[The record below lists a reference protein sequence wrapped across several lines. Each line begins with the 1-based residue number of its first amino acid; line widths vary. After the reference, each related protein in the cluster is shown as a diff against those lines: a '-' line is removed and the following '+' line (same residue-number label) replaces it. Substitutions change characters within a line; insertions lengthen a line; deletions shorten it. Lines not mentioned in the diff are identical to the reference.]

1 MTNTPFMPG
10 ADLGILRGERGRF
23 WAGILQGG
31 EGEGEGEGPQE
42 FLYTD
47 KQPPPIPLGVSSLLA
62 CIMSL

>member
-1 MTNTPFMPG
+1 MPV

-47 KQPPPIPLGVSSLLA
+47 KQPPRSP
-62 CIMSL
+62 